1 MILIIWQIFTGFWNS
16 ISKMKLEVS
25 KLDQSP
31 IDIHGYYV
39 NNAAKDLP
47 ASLHVEWDA
56 CDMVNVLILYLFNPV
71 VLNLFKA
78 ATPSNSEFLLATH
91 IFFFTH
97 KQLSFSFKIHYWK
110 LFELVDWL
118 IWLCLITLT
127 HFNWS
132 NESVSTV
139 YGLFKNLLWY
149 F

>member
-1 MILIIWQIFTGFWNS
+1 MNNHIIKVKFVNFAGCYFHICQLFSSFFFYLIVYLS
-16 ISKMKLEVS
+16 ICLSNCMSICRCNCLSIYLSICLSKS
-25 KLDQSP
+25 
-31 IDIHGYYV
+31 
-39 NNAAKDLP
+39 
-47 ASLHVEWDA
+47 
-56 CDMVNVLILYLFNPV
+56 V
-71 VLNLFKA
+71 VINLFKA

-127 HFNWS
+127 YFIWS

>member
-56 CDMVNVLILYLFNPV
+56 CDMVNVLILYLFNRC
-71 VLNLFKA
+71 
-78 ATPSNSEFLLATH
+78 
-91 IFFFTH
+91 IY
-97 KQLSFSFKIHYWK
+97 LSFDDDIICPGKIEFTVFQTRKCFKHI
-110 LFELVDWL
+110 
-118 IWLCLITLT
+118 
-127 HFNWS
+127 
-132 NESVSTV
+132 
-139 YGLFKNLLWY
+139 
-149 F
+149 